1 MSSSSYQNIVV
12 AHYSRREVQEEIAK
26 FSKSR
31 WVALHCEKQNASG
44 RPFLLRYRRT
54 RKTKEPLTINTPDDI
69 PALLKRFE
77 KLRPR
82 TFYASA
88 SVYKSLAS
96 PEHVRSLDNIAFCLP
111 TWDIDNV
118 IDKWEATIAVSKEI
132 VNFLDKEGVS
142 KSVFLKWSGNGAH
155 VHIHEKAFSPE
166 LLRKINPLDIA
177 YAIVEYVN
185 SKLRSQYLEIAEQY
199 GAKELKIENEM
210 DPQRV
215 FTCPLSLHRG
225 LDIVAV
231 CFSPDTVDSFYLDW
245 VSVERYR
252 HWTGW
257 DKFETGEADSLAQKA
272 YQAVGAYPLRK
283 FPMPRKQRG
292 RSAAEMITKWL
303 RREKDEVR

>member
-1 MSSSSYQNIVV
+1 MSSSSYEGIVV

-31 WVALHCEKQNASG
+31 WVALHCELQNASG

-54 RKTKEPLTINTPDDI
+54 RRTKEPLTIDAPDDI

-88 SVYKSLAS
+88 SVYKSFAS
-96 PEHVRSLDNIAFCLP
+96 PEHVRSIDNVASCLP

-118 IDKWEATIAVSKEI
+118 IDKWETTITVLKEI
-132 VNFLDKEGVS
+132 VDFLDKEGVS

-166 LLRKINPLDIA
+166 LLQKINPLDVA

-185 SKLRSQYLEIAEQY
+185 GKLRSRYLEIAEKY
-199 GAKELKIENEM
+199 GAKELRIENEM

-215 FTCPLSLHRG
+215 FTCPLSLHRK
-225 LDIVAV
+225 LDVVAV
-231 CFSPDTVDSFYLDW
+231 CFSLDNINSFYLDW
-245 VSVERYR
+245 VSVEHYC
-252 HWTGW
+252 HWNGW
-257 DKFETGEADSLAQKA
+257 NKFETGEADSLAQKA
-272 YQAVGAYPLRK
+272 LSDR
-283 FPMPRKQRG
+283 
-292 RSAAEMITKWL
+292 RSL
-303 RREKDEVR
+303 PN